1 MSAQRVFIVE
11 SQWNPSVE
19 NQAISRA
26 IRIGQ
31 REHVLVTRYIIK
43 GTVEEVRL
51 MIVDLLWVIVAY
63 G

>member
-19 NQAISRA
+19 SQAISRA

-31 REHVLVTRYIIK
+31 TENVLVTRYVIK
-43 GTVEEVRL
+43 GTIEEVSTDTLRTRQFGP
-51 MIVDLLWVIVAY
+51 D
-63 G
+63 

>member
-31 REHVLVTRYIIK
+31 TENVLVTRYVIK
-43 GTVEEVRL
+43 GTIEEVSA
-51 MIVDLLWVIVAY
+51 DTPETWQS
-63 G
+63 GPD